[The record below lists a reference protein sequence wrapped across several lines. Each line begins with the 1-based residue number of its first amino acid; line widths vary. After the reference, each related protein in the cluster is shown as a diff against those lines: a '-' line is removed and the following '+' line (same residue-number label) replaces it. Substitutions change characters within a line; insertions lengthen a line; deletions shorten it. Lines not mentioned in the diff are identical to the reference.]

1 MSWDPW
7 GSGDEIES
15 LITGLPVYF
24 SAHAHVS
31 GVVNPQMIA
40 DLFLLGHH
48 VYVVQYVS
56 TCVYLFLYFKYIST
70 VL

>member
-1 MSWDPW
+1 MIS
-7 GSGDEIES
+7 S

-56 TCVYLFLYFKYIST
+56 TRSY
-70 VL
+70 